1 VVRRYTRLLVLV
13 IAAAFPASA
22 CGAEEEPAAT
32 PTTYPNLFGDGPS
45 TTTVPPLKVPGWTS
59 RELPELRAEA
69 ERCASDADIQPVEMP
84 EDGPPTVVVEP
95 GDTLGEIAK
104 RFDRTVEE
112 FMRANGIDDPNKLA
126 VGQQLVVPHKQS
138 EELEV
143 AGGPTI
149 LYMDLTCE
157 IDVRVAAFGPD
168 GQPIG
173 GAGVIEVF
181 IRWLRIEGPRE
192 APKVNGRL
200 RGLVQADAVAFLGDV
215 VDAVE
220 QNGYACRASFDGR
233 CMWLQQEYQVMLA
246 TEDYLSVRNTL
257 RRLMP
262 GAVGDA
268 SEIRAETFDLS
279 TGRPIAIG
287 DLFDPATD
295 WVPALSAAAIERLGK
310 EPWTDDR
317 RFTGAGPQAAN
328 FTRFNLTAGGLVLSF
343 PPLTVGGSGTNTLSV
358 TVPYRTLDGY
368 WAPDGP
374 VPMIG

>member
-45 TTTVPPLKVPGWTS
+45 TTTVPPLQVPGWTS

-126 VGQQLVVPHKQS
+126 VGQQLVVPHKRS
-138 EELEV
+138 EELE
-143 AGGPTI
+143 APDGPTI

-220 QNGYACRASFDGR
+220 QNGYACRTSFDGR

-295 WVPALSAAAIERLGK
+295 WVPVLSAAAIERLGK

>member
-1 VVRRYTRLLVLV
+1 MVRSYARLLVLV

-22 CGAEEEPAAT
+22 CGAEEEPLAT
-32 PTTYPNLFGDGPS
+32 PPSYPTLFGDGPS
-45 TTTVPPLKVPGWTS
+45 TTTAPPLQVSGWTP

-84 EDGPPTVVVEP
+84 DDGPPTVVVEP

-112 FMRANGIDDPNKLA
+112 FMRANGIDDPNKLV
-126 VGQQLVVPHKQS
+126 VGQQLVVPHKRS

-143 AGGPTI
+143 VGGPTI
-149 LYMDLTCE
+149 LYMDLICE

-173 GAGVIEVF
+173 GAGVIEIF

-220 QNGYACRASFDGR
+220 QHGYACRTSFDGR

-257 RRLMP
+257 RRLTP

-287 DLFDPATD
+287 DLFDQATD
-295 WVPALSAAAIERLGK
+295 WVPALSAEAIERLGN

-317 RFTGAGPQAAN
+317 RFVGAGPQAAN

>member
-1 VVRRYTRLLVLV
+1 MVRRYTRLFVLV
-13 IAAAFPASA
+13 IAAALPASA

-32 PTTYPNLFGDGPS
+32 PTTYPNLFGDGLS

-69 ERCASDADIQPVEMP
+69 ERCASDADIQPVKMP

-104 RFDRTVEE
+104 RFDLTVEE

-126 VGQQLVVPHKQS
+126 VGQQLVVPHKRS

-220 QNGYACRASFDGR
+220 QNGYACRTSFDGR

-287 DLFDPATD
+287 DLFNPATD

>member
-1 VVRRYTRLLVLV
+1 MVRRYTRLLVLV

-84 EDGPPTVVVEP
+84 EDGPPTVEIEP

-126 VGQQLVVPHKQS
+126 VGQQLVVPHKRS

-220 QNGYACRASFDGR
+220 QNGYACRTSFDGR

-287 DLFDPATD
+287 DLFNPATD
-295 WVPALSAAAIERLGK
+295 WVPALSAAAIERLGN

>member
-1 VVRRYTRLLVLV
+1 MVRRYTRLLILV
-13 IAAAFPASA
+13 IAAVFLASA
-22 CGAEEEPAAT
+22 CGAEKEPPAT

-45 TTTVPPLKVPGWTS
+45 TTTVPPLQVPGWTS

-84 EDGPPTVVVEP
+84 EDGPPTVLVEP

-126 VGQQLVVPHKQS
+126 VGQQLVVPHKRS

-149 LYMDLTCE
+149 LYMDLICE

-220 QNGYACRASFDGR
+220 QNGYACRTSFDGR

-295 WVPALSAAAIERLGK
+295 WVPALSAAAIERLGN

>member
-1 VVRRYTRLLVLV
+1 MVRRYTRLFVLV
-13 IAAAFPASA
+13 IAAALPASA

-104 RFDRTVEE
+104 RFDLTVEE

-126 VGQQLVVPHKQS
+126 VGQQLVVPHKRS

-220 QNGYACRASFDGR
+220 QNGYACRTSFDGR

-287 DLFDPATD
+287 DLFNPATD

-328 FTRFNLTAGGLVLSF
+328 FTRFNLTTGGLVLSF

>member
-1 VVRRYTRLLVLV
+1 MVRRYTRLLVLV

-32 PTTYPNLFGDGPS
+32 PTTYPNLFGDGLS

-126 VGQQLVVPHKQS
+126 VGQQLVVPHKRS

-220 QNGYACRASFDGR
+220 QNGYACRTSFDGR

-295 WVPALSAAAIERLGK
+295 WVPALSAAAIERLGN

>member
-1 VVRRYTRLLVLV
+1 MVRRYARLLVLV

-22 CGAEEEPAAT
+22 CGVEEEPPAT

-126 VGQQLVVPHKQS
+126 VGQQLVVPHKRS

-220 QNGYACRASFDGR
+220 QNGYACRTSFDGR
-233 CMWLQQEYQVMLA
+233 CMWLQQEYQVMLV

-295 WVPALSAAAIERLGK
+295 WVPALSAAAIERLGN

>member
-1 VVRRYTRLLVLV
+1 MVRRYTRLLVLV

-84 EDGPPTVVVEP
+84 EDGPPTVEVEP

-126 VGQQLVVPHKQS
+126 VGQQLVVPHKRS

-220 QNGYACRASFDGR
+220 QNGYACRTSFDGR

-295 WVPALSAAAIERLGK
+295 WVPALSAAAIERLGN

>member
-1 VVRRYTRLLVLV
+1 MVRRYTRLLIVV
-13 IAAAFPASA
+13 IAAVFLASA
-22 CGAEEEPAAT
+22 CGAEKEPPAT

-45 TTTVPPLKVPGWTS
+45 TTTVPPLQVPGWTS

-126 VGQQLVVPHKQS
+126 VGQQLVVPHKRS

-268 SEIRAETFDLS
+268 SEIRAETFDLF

-295 WVPALSAAAIERLGK
+295 WVPVLSAAAIERLGN

-343 PPLTVGGSGTNTLSV
+343 PPLTVGGSGTNTLSG

>member
-1 VVRRYTRLLVLV
+1 MVRRYTRLLVLV

-32 PTTYPNLFGDGPS
+32 PTTYPTLFGDGPS

-126 VGQQLVVPHKQS
+126 VGQQLVVPHKRS

-220 QNGYACRASFDGR
+220 QNGYACRTSFDGR

-268 SEIRAETFDLS
+268 SEIRTETFGLS

-295 WVPALSAAAIERLGK
+295 WVPALSAAAIERLGN

>member
-1 VVRRYTRLLVLV
+1 VVRRYTRLFVLV
-13 IAAAFPASA
+13 IAAALPASA

-126 VGQQLVVPHKQS
+126 VGQQLVVPHKRS

-220 QNGYACRASFDGR
+220 QNGYACRTSFDGR
-233 CMWLQQEYQVMLA
+233 CMWLQQEYQLMLV

-295 WVPALSAAAIERLGK
+295 WVPALSAAAIERLGN

>member
-13 IAAAFPASA
+13 VAAAFPASA

-32 PTTYPNLFGDGPS
+32 PTTYPTLFGDGPS

-59 RELPELRAEA
+59 RELPELQAEA
-69 ERCASDADIQPVEMP
+69 ERCASNADIQPVETP
-84 EDGPPTVVVEP
+84 EDGPPMVVVEP

-126 VGQQLVVPHKQS
+126 VGQELVVPHKRL

-149 LYMDLTCE
+149 LYMDLICE

-220 QNGYACRASFDGR
+220 QHGYACRASFDGR
-233 CMWLQQEYQVMLA
+233 CMWLQQEYQVMFA
-246 TEDYLSVRNTL
+246 TEDYFSVRNTL

-295 WVPALSAAAIERLGK
+295 WVPALSAAAIERLGN

-328 FTRFNLTAGGLVLSF
+328 FTRFNLTGGGLVLSF

>member
-1 VVRRYTRLLVLV
+1 VLRRYTRLLVLV

-45 TTTVPPLKVPGWTS
+45 TTTVPPLKVPGWTP

-69 ERCASDADIQPVEMP
+69 ERCASDADIRPVEMP

-112 FMRANGIDDPNKLA
+112 FMRANGIDDPNKLV
-126 VGQQLVVPHKQS
+126 VGQQLVVPHKRS

-220 QNGYACRASFDGR
+220 QNGYACRTSFDGR
-233 CMWLQQEYQVMLA
+233 CMWLQQEYQVMLV

-257 RRLMP
+257 RRLIP

-295 WVPALSAAAIERLGK
+295 WVPALSAAAIERLGN

>member
-1 VVRRYTRLLVLV
+1 MVRRYTRLFVLV
-13 IAAAFPASA
+13 IAAALPASA

-32 PTTYPNLFGDGPS
+32 PTTYPNLFGDGLS

-104 RFDRTVEE
+104 RFDLTVEE

-126 VGQQLVVPHKQS
+126 VGQQLVVPHKRS

-268 SEIRAETFDLS
+268 SEIRAETFDLF

-295 WVPALSAAAIERLGK
+295 WVPVLSAAAIERLGN

>member
-1 VVRRYTRLLVLV
+1 MVRSYARLLVLV

-22 CGAEEEPAAT
+22 CGAEEEPLAT
-32 PTTYPNLFGDGPS
+32 PTTYLNLFGDGPS
-45 TTTVPPLKVPGWTS
+45 TTTVPPLQVPGWTS

-126 VGQQLVVPHKQS
+126 VGHQLVVPHKQS

-149 LYMDLTCE
+149 LYMDLICE

-268 SEIRAETFDLS
+268 SEIRAETFDLF

-295 WVPALSAAAIERLGK
+295 WVPVLSAAAIERLGN

-317 RFTGAGPQAAN
+317 RFIGAGPQAAN

>member
-1 VVRRYTRLLVLV
+1 MVRSYARLLVLV

-22 CGAEEEPAAT
+22 CGAEEEPLAT
-32 PTTYPNLFGDGPS
+32 PTTYLNLFGDGPS

-84 EDGPPTVVVEP
+84 DDGPPTVVVEP

-126 VGQQLVVPHKQS
+126 VGQQLVVPHKRS

-220 QNGYACRASFDGR
+220 QNGYACRTSFDGR

>member
-1 VVRRYTRLLVLV
+1 MVRRYTRLLVLV

-126 VGQQLVVPHKQS
+126 VGQQLVVPHKRS

-233 CMWLQQEYQVMLA
+233 CMWLQQEYQVMLV

-295 WVPALSAAAIERLGK
+295 WVPALSAAAIERLGN

>member
-45 TTTVPPLKVPGWTS
+45 TTTVPPLQVPGWTS

-220 QNGYACRASFDGR
+220 QNGYACRTSFDGR

-295 WVPALSAAAIERLGK
+295 WVPALSAAAIERLGN

>member
-1 VVRRYTRLLVLV
+1 MVRRYTRLLVLV

-45 TTTVPPLKVPGWTS
+45 TTTVPPLQVPGWTS

-126 VGQQLVVPHKQS
+126 VGQQLVVPHKRS

-220 QNGYACRASFDGR
+220 QNGYACRTSFDGR

-295 WVPALSAAAIERLGK
+295 WVPVLSAAAIERLGN

>member
-1 VVRRYTRLLVLV
+1 MVRRYTRLFVLV
-13 IAAAFPASA
+13 IAAALPASA

-45 TTTVPPLKVPGWTS
+45 TTTVPPLQVPGWTS

-126 VGQQLVVPHKQS
+126 VGQQLVVPHKRS

-220 QNGYACRASFDGR
+220 QNGYACRTSFDGR

-287 DLFDPATD
+287 DLFNPATD

>member
-126 VGQQLVVPHKQS
+126 VGQQLVVPHKRS

-143 AGGPTI
+143 PDGPTI

-220 QNGYACRASFDGR
+220 QNGYACRTSFDGR
-233 CMWLQQEYQVMLA
+233 CMWLQQEYQVMLVTA
-246 TEDYLSVRNTL
+246 DYLSVRNTL

-295 WVPALSAAAIERLGK
+295 WVPALSAAAIERLGN

>member
-1 VVRRYTRLLVLV
+1 MVRRYTRLLVLV

-84 EDGPPTVVVEP
+84 EDGPPTVEVKP

-126 VGQQLVVPHKQS
+126 VGQQLVVPHKRS

-220 QNGYACRASFDGR
+220 QNGYACRTSFDGR

-295 WVPALSAAAIERLGK
+295 WVPALSAAAIERLGN

>member
-1 VVRRYTRLLVLV
+1 MVRRYTRLLVLV

-84 EDGPPTVVVEP
+84 EDGPPTVEIEP

-126 VGQQLVVPHKQS
+126 VGQQLVVPHKRS

-220 QNGYACRASFDGR
+220 QNGYACRTSFDGR

-295 WVPALSAAAIERLGK
+295 WVPALSAAAIERLGN

>member
-1 VVRRYTRLLVLV
+1 MVRRYTRLLVLV

-32 PTTYPNLFGDGPS
+32 PTTYPTLFGDGPS
-45 TTTVPPLKVPGWTS
+45 TTTVPPLKVPGWTP
-59 RELPELRAEA
+59 RELPELRAAA

-84 EDGPPTVVVEP
+84 EDGPRMVVVEP

-112 FMRANGIDDPNKLA
+112 FIRANGIDDPNKLA
-126 VGQQLVVPHKQS
+126 VGQQLVVPHKRS

-143 AGGPTI
+143 ADGPTI

-220 QNGYACRASFDGR
+220 QNGYACRTSFDGR

-268 SEIRAETFDLS
+268 SEIRAETFDLF

-295 WVPALSAAAIERLGK
+295 WVPALSAAAIERLGN

>member
-45 TTTVPPLKVPGWTS
+45 TTTVPPLQVPGWTS

-112 FMRANGIDDPNKLA
+112 FMRANGIDDPHKLA
-126 VGQQLVVPHKQS
+126 VGQQLVVPHKRS

-143 AGGPTI
+143 PDGPTI

-157 IDVRVAAFGPD
+157 IDVRMAAFGPD

-295 WVPALSAAAIERLGK
+295 WVPALSAAAIERLGN

>member
-1 VVRRYTRLLVLV
+1 MVRRYARLLVLV

-22 CGAEEEPAAT
+22 CGVEEEPPAT

-126 VGQQLVVPHKQS
+126 VGQQLVVPHKRS

-149 LYMDLTCE
+149 LYMDLICE

-173 GAGVIEVF
+173 GAGVIQVF

-220 QNGYACRASFDGR
+220 QHGYACRASFDGR

-262 GAVGDA
+262 GAVGDV

-295 WVPALSAAAIERLGK
+295 WVPALSAAAIERLGN

>member
-1 VVRRYTRLLVLV
+1 MVRRYTRLLIVV
-13 IAAAFPASA
+13 IAAVFLASA

-45 TTTVPPLKVPGWTS
+45 TTTVPPLQVPGWTS

-84 EDGPPTVVVEP
+84 EDGPPTVEIEP

-126 VGQQLVVPHKQS
+126 VGQQLVVPHKRS

-220 QNGYACRASFDGR
+220 QNGYACRTSFDGR

-295 WVPALSAAAIERLGK
+295 WVPALSAAAIERLGN

>member
-1 VVRRYTRLLVLV
+1 MVRRYTRLLVLV

-22 CGAEEEPAAT
+22 CGAEEEPPAT

-45 TTTVPPLKVPGWTS
+45 TTTVPPLQVPGWTS

-126 VGQQLVVPHKQS
+126 VGQQLVVPRKRS

-220 QNGYACRASFDGR
+220 QHGYACRTSFDGR

-295 WVPALSAAAIERLGK
+295 WVPALSAAAIERLGN

>member
-1 VVRRYTRLLVLV
+1 MVRRYTRLFVLV
-13 IAAAFPASA
+13 IAAALPASA

-45 TTTVPPLKVPGWTS
+45 TTTVPPLQVPGWTS

-104 RFDRTVEE
+104 RFDLTVEE

-126 VGQQLVVPHKQS
+126 VGQQLVVPHKRS

-287 DLFDPATD
+287 DLFNPATD
-295 WVPALSAAAIERLGK
+295 WVPALSAAAIERLGN

>member
-1 VVRRYTRLLVLV
+1 MVRSYARLLVLV

-45 TTTVPPLKVPGWTS
+45 TTTVPPLQVPGWTS

-84 EDGPPTVVVEP
+84 EDGPPMVEVEP

-112 FMRANGIDDPNKLA
+112 FMRTNGIDDPNKLV
-126 VGQQLVVPHKQS
+126 VGQQLVVPHKRS

-149 LYMDLTCE
+149 LYMDLICE

-220 QNGYACRASFDGR
+220 QHGYACRTSFDGR

-295 WVPALSAAAIERLGK
+295 WVPALSAAAIERLGN

>member
-1 VVRRYTRLLVLV
+1 MVRRYTRLLVLV

-32 PTTYPNLFGDGPS
+32 PTTYPNLFGDGLS

-126 VGQQLVVPHKQS
+126 VGQQLVVPHKRS

-295 WVPALSAAAIERLGK
+295 WVPVLSAAAIERLGN

>member
-1 VVRRYTRLLVLV
+1 MVRRYTRLLVLV

-45 TTTVPPLKVPGWTS
+45 TTTVPPLQVPGWTS

-84 EDGPPTVVVEP
+84 EDGPRTVVVEP

-126 VGQQLVVPHKQS
+126 VGQQLVVPHKRS

-220 QNGYACRASFDGR
+220 QNGYACRTSFDGR

-295 WVPALSAAAIERLGK
+295 WVPALSAAAIERLGN

>member
-1 VVRRYTRLLVLV
+1 MVRRYTRLLVLV

-45 TTTVPPLKVPGWTS
+45 TTTVPPLQVPGWTS

-126 VGQQLVVPHKQS
+126 VGQQLVVPHKRS

-220 QNGYACRASFDGR
+220 QNGYACRTSFDGR
-233 CMWLQQEYQVMLA
+233 CMWLQQEYQVMLV

-295 WVPALSAAAIERLGK
+295 WVPALSAAAIERLGN

>member
-1 VVRRYTRLLVLV
+1 
-13 IAAAFPASA
+13 
-22 CGAEEEPAAT
+22 
-32 PTTYPNLFGDGPS
+32 
-45 TTTVPPLKVPGWTS
+45 
-59 RELPELRAEA
+59 
-69 ERCASDADIQPVEMP
+69 M
-84 EDGPPTVVVEP
+84 
-95 GDTLGEIAK
+95 
-104 RFDRTVEE
+104 
-112 FMRANGIDDPNKLA
+112 
-126 VGQQLVVPHKQS
+126 
-138 EELEV
+138 
-143 AGGPTI
+143 
-149 LYMDLTCE
+149 
-157 IDVRVAAFGPD
+157 
-168 GQPIG
+168 
-173 GAGVIEVF
+173 F

-220 QNGYACRASFDGR
+220 QHGYACRTSFDGR

-246 TEDYLSVRNTL
+246 TEDYFSVRNTL

-295 WVPALSAAAIERLGK
+295 WVPALSAAAIERLGN

-328 FTRFNLTAGGLVLSF
+328 FTRFNLTGGGLVLSF

>member
-22 CGAEEEPAAT
+22 CGVEEEPPAT

-126 VGQQLVVPHKQS
+126 VGQQLVVPHKRS

-233 CMWLQQEYQVMLA
+233 CMWLQQEYQVMLV

-295 WVPALSAAAIERLGK
+295 WVPALSAAAIERLGN

>member
-126 VGQQLVVPHKQS
+126 VGQQLVVPHKRS

-220 QNGYACRASFDGR
+220 QNGYACRTSFDGR

-295 WVPALSAAAIERLGK
+295 WVPALSAAAIERLGN

>member
-1 VVRRYTRLLVLV
+1 MVRRYTRLLIVV
-13 IAAAFPASA
+13 IAAVFLASA
-22 CGAEEEPAAT
+22 CGAEKEPPAT

-45 TTTVPPLKVPGWTS
+45 TTTVPPLQVPGWTS

-112 FMRANGIDDPNKLA
+112 FMRANGIDDPHKLA
-126 VGQQLVVPHKQS
+126 VGQQLVVPHKRS

-143 AGGPTI
+143 PDGPTI

-173 GAGVIEVF
+173 GAGVIEGF

-220 QNGYACRASFDGR
+220 QNGYACRTSFDGR

-295 WVPALSAAAIERLGK
+295 WVPALSAAAIERLGN

-358 TVPYRTLDGY
+358 TVPYRILDGY

>member
-1 VVRRYTRLLVLV
+1 MVRRYTRLLVLV

-45 TTTVPPLKVPGWTS
+45 TTTVPPLQVPGWTS

-126 VGQQLVVPHKQS
+126 VGQQLVVPHKRS

-233 CMWLQQEYQVMLA
+233 CMWLQQEYQVMLV

-257 RRLMP
+257 RRFMP

-295 WVPALSAAAIERLGK
+295 WVPALSAAAIERLGN